1 MSRLEICST
10 QYMNFIQQI
19 QNFTVYDWLLAIAL
33 IALLGIQLFTL
44 WKQKSSER
52 FKIKVVLNLVLWL
65 LICLFV
71 INPKWEKSTDSNR
84 ILVYGNDVPVS
95 KINQLKDSLKIQE
108 SFSQKA
114 FDKSLIENQNFANQI
129 GKIYFVGQD
138 AKPEIL
144 SKIAGHSIEWIP
156 NFKENELQEIR
167 WSAVLKKGDMQE
179 ISGKINLEENAT
191 LHVKWGKK
199 IIDSLK
205 LNKGF
210 NNFSL
215 KFPVFTL
222 GVSSFDVFLG
232 EEKLRSVEFFAQK
245 NQTFRVLM
253 LLANPDFES
262 KTLADWLG
270 RNGNQVKIISTV
282 AKNTQSA
289 VSINQIGANF
299 IPDVIITD
307 PSNAGNSLVK
317 KAYSEG
323 KSIFFIN
330 LSQADLA
337 AKSINHA
344 LGTNWIFKRI
354 STQESIPISADLTAL
369 PFSIQAHDFQKS
381 IGDFPIAIQKKN
393 GIVGVSLLNET
404 FPLMLSGDSLSY
416 MKIWQGALQ
425 LLRPSNSN
433 NILLSA
439 PVFKDSPNEITI
451 NTSESLAKIKIEND
465 TIEGQKSAIN
475 PFSNQVNYIF
485 REAGW
490 QKLGDSVEVFVEN
503 SDSQLA
509 KAQLL
514 QPYLNTNPTKA
525 GDVQK
530 LLVEIPE
537 WLWFLLIVLVLGA
550 LWVEPKV

>member
-1 MSRLEICST
+1 
-10 QYMNFIQQI
+10 MNLIQEI
-19 QNFTVYDWLLAIAL
+19 QNFTIYDWLLTIGL
-33 IALLGIQLFTL
+33 IALLGIPLFTL
-44 WKQKSSER
+44 RKQKSSKR

-84 ILVYGNDVPVS
+84 VLVYADDVPLSIV
-95 KINQLKDSLKIQE
+95 NQLKDSLKIQE
-108 SFSQKA
+108 SFSQKT
-114 FDKSLIENQNFANQI
+114 FDKSLIENPSFANQI
-129 GKIYFVGQD
+129 GKVYLVGQD

-144 SKIAGHSIEWIP
+144 SKTTGHSIEWIP
-156 NFKENELQEIR
+156 SFRENELQAIR
-167 WSAVLKKGDMQE
+167 WSAVIKRGDMQE
-179 ISGKINLEENAT
+179 VSGKIDLTESNILSI
-191 LHVKWGKK
+191 KWGKK
-199 IIDSLK
+199 AIDSLK
-205 LNKGF
+205 LTKGF

-222 GVSSFDVFLG
+222 GASSFDLFLG
-232 EEKLRSVEFFAQK
+232 EEKLRTIDFFAQK
-245 NQTFRVLM
+245 SQTFRVLM
-253 LLANPDFES
+253 LLTNPDFES

-270 RNGNQVKIISTV
+270 RNGNQIKVISTV

-289 VSINQIGANF
+289 VSINQIDTNF

-337 AKSINHA
+337 AKSINQA
-344 LGTNWIFKRI
+344 LGTNWTFKRI
-354 STQESIPISADLTAL
+354 STQENIPMSADLTAL
-369 PFSIQAHDFQKS
+369 PYSILTHDFQKNLE
-381 IGDFPIAIQKKN
+381 DFPIAMQKKN

-404 FPLMLSGDSLSY
+404 FPLILSGDSLSY

-425 LLRPSNSN
+425 LLRPSNST

-439 PVFKDSPNEITI
+439 PVFKDSPTEISI
-451 NTSESLAKIKIEND
+451 NNSEFSKKFKIEND
-465 TIEGQKSAIN
+465 TIEVQKSAIN
-475 PFSNQVNYIF
+475 QLSGKVSFTF
-485 REAGW
+485 RETGW

-503 SDSQLA
+503 LESQLA
-509 KAQLL
+509 KSHLL
-514 QPYLNTNPTKA
+514 QPYLNDSPTKA
-525 GDVQK
+525 GDTQK
-530 LLVEIPE
+530 LLIEVPE
-537 WLWFLLIVLVLGA
+537 WLWFLLILLVLGV